1 MSHKL
6 KLASLSSK
14 LPFVLY
20 YQGNYN
26 ESPTI
31 SIITIVEQ
39 HFKSR
44 IKKSQ
49 LKKIIFTLI
58 EALQNIERYSAH
70 ELTSDDF
77 VLMHSDNHCLHIY
90 TQNIIKNDRMLDL
103 KNKLDYLSGKNKE
116 ELKNIYKK
124 VLISNN
130 YTEKGAGLGLIEIA
144 RKSEDNLTYT
154 FQRKNE
160 THSVYS
166 LNFSISLRED
176 NSGKPQ
182 KIVHDNLIAKLK
194 ENFNSNN
201 STLFYGGD
209 FSKNL
214 DDAIIDIINDSEIK
228 QSKIGQTQA
237 VLLELSQ
244 NIKKHAVKVD
254 DEAIGQLFLEWK
266 NEDVNIG
273 TYNISNKNNINCAKE
288 KINFI
293 ELFDLEQLKTLSS
306 NKILTDNMTE
316 GFGFVDISRHI
327 FPEKIQ
333 IKSND
338 KNENLAEILLTAR
351 VNLN

>member
-1 MSHKL
+1 MPHKL
-6 KLASLSSK
+6 KLASISSK

-58 EALQNIERYSAH
+58 EALQNIERYSTHA
-70 ELTSDDF
+70 LTSDDF
-77 VLMHSDNHCLHIY
+77 VLMYSDNQCLNIY
-90 TQNIIKNDRMLDL
+90 TQNIIKNDRMHDL
-103 KNKLDYLSGKNKE
+103 KNKLDFLSGKNKE
-116 ELKNIYKK
+116 ELKSIYKE
-124 VLISNN
+124 VLISNK
-130 YTEKGAGLGLIEIA
+130 YTAKGAGLGLIEIA
-144 RKSEDNLTYT
+144 RKSENNLTYT
-154 FQRKNE
+154 FQTKNE
-160 THSVYS
+160 THSIYS

-176 NSGKPQ
+176 NSGQPKT
-182 KIVHDNLIAKLK
+182 ISHDNLITKLK

-201 STLFYGGD
+201 RTLFYGGD

-214 DDAIIDIINDSEIK
+214 DDAISDIINDSEIK
-228 QSKIGQTQA
+228 QSKIDQTQA

-244 NIKKHAVKVD
+244 NIKKHAFKLD

-273 TYNISNKNNINCAKE
+273 TFNISNKNNINCAKE
-288 KINFI
+288 KIKFI
-293 ELFDLEQLKTLSS
+293 ELFDLDQLKALSS
-306 NKILTDNMTE
+306 NKIMSDIKTE
-316 GFGFVDISRHI
+316 GFGLVDISTHI
-327 FPEKIQ
+327 FPEKIL
-333 IKSND
+333 IRSND
-338 KNENLAEILLTAR
+338 TNEDFSEILLTAKI
-351 VNLN
+351 NAN

>member
-1 MSHKL
+1 MPHKL

-26 ESPTI
+26 YSPTI

-70 ELTSDDF
+70 ALTSDDF
-77 VLMHSDNHCLHIY
+77 VLMYSDNQYLNIY
-90 TQNIIKNDRMLDL
+90 TQNIIKNDKMFDL

-116 ELKNIYKK
+116 ELKSIYKE

-144 RKSEDNLTYT
+144 RKSEDNLIYT
-154 FQRKNE
+154 FQTKNE

-166 LNFSISLRED
+166 LNFSISLKEE
-176 NSGKPQ
+176 NSEKP
-182 KIVHDNLIAKLK
+182 KTISHDNLITKLK

-201 STLFYGGD
+201 RTLFYGGD

-214 DDAIIDIINDSEIK
+214 DVAIIDIINVSEINK
-228 QSKIGQTQA
+228 SKINQTQN
-237 VLLELSQ
+237 VFLELSK
-244 NIKKHAVKVD
+244 NIKKHAVKID
-254 DEAIGQLFLEWK
+254 DKALGQLFLEWE
-266 NEDVNIG
+266 NEGINIG
-273 TYNISNKNNINCAKE
+273 TYNISNKSNISCAKE
-288 KINFI
+288 KIKFI
-293 ELFDLEQLKTLSS
+293 ELLDLDQLKALSS
-306 NKILTDNMTE
+306 NKIMSDIKTE
-316 GFGFVDISRHI
+316 GFGLVDISTHI
-327 FPEKIQ
+327 FPEKIL
-333 IKSND
+333 IRSND
-338 KNENLAEILLTAR
+338 TNEDFAEILLTAKI
-351 VNLN
+351 NAN